1 MLRKITALVALA
13 ALGFTVEG
21 AAQSASLDA
30 APLGNPDQFT
40 AASES
45 LLHIEN
51 DEWSLF
57 ADEENQ
63 LYYVDFATLSVNL
76 NDIIVTRQDGE
87 VVLRDDLFNLPVDTI
102 YEIDFSQ
109 YGEGSYTIELRSF
122 TDVIRREI
130 VIK

>member
-30 APLGNPDQFT
+30 TPDQLT
-40 AASES
+40 AVASES

-76 NDIIVTRQDGE
+76 NDIVVTRQDGE

-109 YGEGSYTIELRSF
+109 YGQGSYTIELRSF
-122 TDVIRREI
+122 TEVIRREI
-130 VIK
+130 EIK